1 VPRAGTQRPGHKW
14 LGQTTPHPRCVEAA
28 LSDIV
33 LLDTEQQVRLAER
46 AVRELI
52 DGRPVHVHELV
63 VSLRDFIRSALDL
76 APIPADLAIPMQ
88 GPARSSGP
96 RGGGKSE
103 RGGSGGGRAGM
114 GGGMGMGIG
123 MASAVGPDEPSST
136 GHSG

>member
-1 VPRAGTQRPGHKW
+1 MLELSGPGIN
-14 LGQTTPHPRCVEAA
+14 GSDRRRRIRDAVEAA

-52 DGRPVHVHELV
+52 AGRPVHVHELV

-76 APIPADLAIPMQ
+76 TPIPADLAIPMQ
-88 GPARSSGP
+88 GPARSSRP
-96 RGGGKSE
+96 RGTGKPE
-103 RGGSGGGRAGM
+103 RGGSSGGRAGM
-114 GGGMGMGIG
+114 GGGMGMGTG
-123 MASAVGPDEPSST
+123 MASAVGPDDPSST